1 MRMHAGH
8 VFVRSPIF
16 YTGLV
21 LKGEILFLYLLSEPT
36 ILSLG

>member
-8 VFVRSPIF
+8 LFVRSPIF

-21 LKGEILFLYLLSEPT
+21 LKGDNFILVFYSSNELYA
-36 ILSLG
+36 